1 MIMNIDDYNLANDG
15 EFLKFSQQIAD
26 DFIAFKISNCKDF
39 SIVDSLLKYAKMKNI
54 DEELLGECIEKNS
67 LLKELISKEIK
78 NEPAVEYSE
87 W

>member
-1 MIMNIDDYNLANDG
+1 M
-15 EFLKFSQQIAD
+15 
-26 DFIAFKISNCKDF
+26 
-39 SIVDSLLKYAKMKNI
+39 DSLLKYAKMKNI